1 MRSEKQED
9 DKNGGRQVKKKEK
22 EILFMKCLLS
32 FFTKCDITQ
41 WVDDSLLMR
50 DVIFQQ
56 SMNILAP

>member
-22 EILFMKCLLS
+22 EILVMKCLLS
-32 FFTKCDITQ
+32 FFTKFDITQ